1 MKYAIQ
7 AAKMFYG
14 LPMNEV
20 RRMVYQYAKAC
31 GSKSIPDAWEKE
43 QKATRDWYYAFMD
56 RHPDLVLK
64 APEGMSIARIVAFN
78 KVNVETF
85 FKAYTLAMEKY
96 AFTPDRIY
104 NMDESSLSTVMKPVK
119 VVCARGQP
127 VATQVTRERG
137 DTMTFVGI
145 INAVGQSIP
154 PVFIIPR
161 MRWNPTFMRNTIFGS
176 KGILH
181 PNGWMNGECFV
192 QTLQHLHEKSGSS
205 VENKILLIMDNAEC
219 HMNIDVVEYAVSH
232 GIVIVTLPPHTT
244 DKLQPLDVSVFGP
257 FKTYLRG
264 LLNDHSLM
272 HPNEHIT
279 VHQLPEFASEAWTRA
294 GTPSN
299 ILSGFRSTGI
309 WPINRN
315 IFPDDAFVGAQVTER
330 PAPPEEFA
338 VEVAPTSSDGE
349 SPLATGQNSEVG
361 CHDQSPMAPD
371 DDLPPTD
378 VTVEPSSCEEPSTS
392 SDLRSPSD
400 LPRPSDL
407 PSPSDLP
414 RPSDLPSPS
423 DLATPGPSCS
433 HDVTPESVRPFP
445 KAAPRPYGKGRKRV
459 RACILTENEDAISD
473 LRLKAEKKKKLEEK
487 KKATA
492 EKKAGQKRKKRP
504 SVQVESDEEEVD
516 NPDLA
521 VELDDSSEYSDE
533 VQEDDTWMDGHY
545 PFAEKEAEVRDLVAY
560 YFCS

>member
-1 MKYAIQ
+1 
-7 AAKMFYG
+7 
-14 LPMNEV
+14 
-20 RRMVYQYAKAC
+20 
-31 GSKSIPDAWEKE
+31 
-43 QKATRDWYYAFMD
+43 
-56 RHPDLVLK
+56 
-64 APEGMSIARIVAFN
+64 
-78 KVNVETF
+78 
-85 FKAYTLAMEKY
+85 
-96 AFTPDRIY
+96 
-104 NMDESSLSTVMKPVK
+104 
-119 VVCARGQP
+119 
-127 VATQVTRERG
+127 
-137 DTMTFVGI
+137 
-145 INAVGQSIP
+145 
-154 PVFIIPR
+154 
-161 MRWNPTFMRNTIFGS
+161 MRNTIFGS

-330 PAPPEEFA
+330 PAPPEDFA
-338 VEVAPTSSDGE
+338 VEVTPTSSDGE

-423 DLATPGPSCS
+423 DLATPGPSCLICLPPLMS
-433 HDVTPESVRPFP
+433 PQRVSGHSPRLLHVLMGRDVRG
-445 KAAPRPYGKGRKRV
+445 YGP
-459 RACILTENEDAISD
+459 A
-473 LRLKAEKKKKLEEK
+473 
-487 KKATA
+487 
-492 EKKAGQKRKKRP
+492 
-504 SVQVESDEEEVD
+504 
-516 NPDLA
+516 
-521 VELDDSSEYSDE
+521 
-533 VQEDDTWMDGHY
+533 
-545 PFAEKEAEVRDLVAY
+545 F
-560 YFCS
+560 